1 MPKLAVL
8 LIPLLCSIGAMSA
21 YGSGAKDQIDP
32 ALTDE
37 VEALLEQSVLRDF
50 AGLEP
55 TPIPPASGIGP
66 AFVEIPL
73 IIEDGHAPLTDL
85 DALYGVYAHVP
96 LADLEAL
103 YSAYGP
109 PLVVPTPAHVAPPA
123 DLVDDTPAM
132 IASVWSN
139 PPLDA
144 K

>member
-8 LIPLLCSIGAMSA
+8 LIALLCSIGAMSA

-37 VEALLEQSVLRDF
+37 VEALLGGSLLRDF
-50 AGLEP
+50 ADLEP
-55 TPIPPASGIGP
+55 TPIAPASGIGP

-73 IIEDGHAPLTDL
+73 IIDDG
-85 DALYGVYAHVP
+85 HVP
-96 LADLEAL
+96 LSDLDAL

-109 PLVVPTPAHVAPPA
+109 PLVVPAPAHVAPPA
-123 DLVDDTPAM
+123 DLADDTPAM
-132 IASVWSN
+132 IASVWDH
-139 PPLDA
+139 PPLDI

>member
-1 MPKLAVL
+1 M
-8 LIPLLCSIGAMSA
+8 
-21 YGSGAKDQIDP
+21 
-32 ALTDE
+32 
-37 VEALLEQSVLRDF
+37 
-50 AGLEP
+50 
-55 TPIPPASGIGP
+55 
-66 AFVEIPL
+66 
-73 IIEDGHAPLTDL
+73 TDL

-109 PLVVPTPAHVAPPA
+109 PLVVPAPAHVAPPA

>member
-1 MPKLAVL
+1 MTHHTARATWGAVAGPNPGAASAGYFPLGGTMPKLAVL

-37 VEALLEQSVLRDF
+37 VEALLERSVLRDF

-73 IIEDGHAPLTDL
+73 IIADAPLTDL
-85 DALYGVYAHVP
+85 DALYGVATHR
-96 LADLEAL
+96 
-103 YSAYGP
+103 
-109 PLVVPTPAHVAPPA
+109 
-123 DLVDDTPAM
+123 
-132 IASVWSN
+132 
-139 PPLDA
+139 
-144 K
+144 

>member
-8 LIPLLCSIGAMSA
+8 WIALLCSIGAMSA

-37 VEALLEQSVLRDF
+37 VEALLEQSVLREF

-55 TPIPPASGIGP
+55 TPILAPPIPPASGVGP

-73 IIEDGHAPLTDL
+73 IIDDGHVPGGYVPLSDL
-85 DALYGVYAHVP
+85 DALYGVYG
-96 LADLEAL
+96 
-103 YSAYGP
+103 YGP
-109 PLVVPTPAHVAPPA
+109 LPVVVPAPAHAEPPM
-123 DLVDDTPAM
+123 VDDTPAM
-132 IASVWSN
+132 IAAAWSN

>member
-8 LIPLLCSIGAMSA
+8 LIVLLCSIGAMSA

-37 VEALLEQSVLRDF
+37 VEALLGESFLRDF

-55 TPIPPASGIGP
+55 TPILATPIPPASGIGP

-73 IIEDGHAPLTDL
+73 IIDDGHVPLSDL
-85 DALYGVYAHVP
+85 DALYGVDGAP
-96 LADLEAL
+96 
-103 YSAYGP
+103 
-109 PLVVPTPAHVAPPA
+109 VVVLPVPAHVAPPA

-132 IASVWSN
+132 IASVWDH
-139 PPLDA
+139 PPLDI